1 MTNKL
6 HTNRRMTVEDPYT
19 RAWCYGP
26 MVLTDAELLAIIL
39 RTGHGAQDAVAL
51 SKGLLEAY
59 DNQLGKLLS
68 SDITE
73 LMEFPGIGRV
83 KALELL
89 AVMELSKRIA
99 CEKRVGYMRMDC
111 PGSIAD
117 YYMEQLR
124 HASNEQLLV
133 CLFDSG
139 AHLICDTILSSG
151 TVRST
156 SISPREIFSYALR
169 HHAVYI
175 IVIHNHPSGLCEPS
189 AEDIALTKELYE
201 SGQMLHIPLLDHI
214 ILGDHTYYSFKEEGL
229 VFDQKE
235 QDDD

>member
-1 MTNKL
+1 MTTKL

-19 RAWCYGP
+19 RAMSYGP

-51 SKGLLEAY
+51 SRNLLEAY
-59 DNQLGKLLS
+59 DNRLGKLLS
-68 SDITE
+68 SDLTE
-73 LMEFPGIGRV
+73 LMEFHGIGRV

-89 AVMELSKRIA
+89 ALMEISKRIA
-99 CEKRVGYMRMDC
+99 CEQHVGHMRMDC
-111 PGSIAD
+111 PRTIAD

-124 HASNEQLLV
+124 HNHNEQFIV
-133 CLFDSG
+133 CLFDSR

-156 SISPREIFSYALR
+156 SISPREIFSFALR

-175 IVIHNHPSGLCEPS
+175 IVLHNHPSGVCEPS
-189 AEDIALTKELYE
+189 PQDIALTKELFA
-201 SGQMLHIPLLDHI
+201 SGHMLHIPLLDHI
-214 ILGDHTYYSFKEEGL
+214 IIGDHTYYSFKEEGL
-229 VFDQKE
+229 VLDQKE
-235 QDDD
+235 VDND